1 MIIYSNNRSKKKKI
15 TKKQLSE
22 YKQFI
27 DDINNIKLPSGN
39 TIVKK
44 TMLRK
49 SKLPVLSIPEDRNPR
64 KYASV
69 DSAVTGACGYKGIM
83 RDYQTMSESDRKIVD
98 HMATCIAPLH
108 KSNLVYVTP
117 GLNPAGL
124 GRKNEVL

>member
-1 MIIYSNNRSKKKKI
+1 MLIYSNNRSKKKKI

-22 YKQFI
+22 YNQFI
-27 DDINNIKLPSGN
+27 NDINKIKLPSGN
-39 TIVKK
+39 NVVKK
-44 TMLRK
+44 TILRK

-64 KYASV
+64 KYASI
-69 DSAVTGACGYKGIM
+69 DSGVTGACGYKGVM
-83 RDYQTMSESDRKIVD
+83 RDYQTMSASDRKIVD
-98 HMATCIAPLH
+98 HVATCIAPLH